1 MALFTFVVALYVC
14 AAAAQVQHAEYC
26 EAKGSCQF
34 VQPGNTFIIRVCS
47 VSLLHDLSFVLVH
60 MASAY
65 RIGLLYTCP
74 NRIGPLYIHRIPI
87 GLANSSDGGRYIRVG
102 EDNSIHDI
110 HQEEILILAANQP
123 YGT

>member
-1 MALFTFVVALYVC
+1 MALFSFVVALYVC
-14 AAAAQVQHAEYC
+14 AAAAQVHHDAEYC

-34 VQPGNTFIIRVCS
+34 VQPGNTFKIRVCS
-47 VSLLHDLSFVLVH
+47 VSLLHDLSSVLVR

-87 GLANSSDGGRYIRVG
+87 GLANSSGGGRYIRVG
-102 EDNSIHDI
+102 EDNSIS
-110 HQEEILILAANQP
+110 
-123 YGT
+123 

>member
-1 MALFTFVVALYVC
+1 MALFTFVVALHVC

-34 VQPGNTFIIRVCS
+34 VQPGNTFKIRVCS
-47 VSLLHDLSFVLVH
+47 VHDLSFVLVR

-87 GLANSSDGGRYIRVG
+87 GLANSSGGGRYIRVG
-102 EDNSIHDI
+102 EDTSIS
-110 HQEEILILAANQP
+110 
-123 YGT
+123 